1 MMDKNITSITPENI
15 TTFRNYGFALTP
27 VNKGG
32 AMDKAPVTKNGTWSK
47 DWSDKELTD
56 AERIGA
62 FHQDSEIADLD
73 FDDKNFIAHK
83 FIDMLPPTLTIGK
96 HVDGAVI
103 ATHKIFRVPKDA
115 TAERYSYPRSADKGD
130 KIIEVLTST
139 QTIIAGVDRVIIN
152 NVEPYEINPTELKLH
167 CQLIAAFSELYQHWP
182 KPDSKMRDEAFL
194 NLTGALVKET
204 DIPTDLKEKY
214 VEKLCHLTGDEE
226 VRSRVSKVQRQEKA
240 YKENPEKVA
249 GIKSLS
255 DYLGGVNLKAFDEI
269 KRAET
274 AEPLKAKELVMKVA
288 TGLTV
293 MRGDKFLAM
302 TFPQPNYLLYP
313 IIATNQI
320 RQVFAK
326 AGVGKTLYCLH
337 EAASI
342 ASGYDYLDFKNHDN
356 QKYPI
361 LYVEGEMDSN
371 SVQKRIYDLEEAY
384 ERMGKVYN
392 KEFMFFATLALQK
405 DMHFESL
412 TAEVGRQNVEITAQ
426 QIFKETGLKP
436 IIYLDNITALTIM
449 QEKEG
454 EEWVELMQWLS
465 RLRNQ
470 GYHVTFLHHPTKQ
483 GKTASGSNIKERSI
497 DIDMKLSEPDENVA
511 VPKKQLGEGDFTQIQ
526 MEFLKWREHMNTPAS
541 KARIHV
547 IQRSTTTWKTFPL
560 FDQTKR
566 KISGLLAKGK
576 TPDEI
581 IKANKDVKGF
591 SKANVYK
598 LVEQL
603 KEPKEEKK
611 DAVNK
616 QDTNGNA
623 EDVF

>member
-1 MMDKNITSITPENI
+1 MEKNITSITPENI
-15 TTFRNYGFALTP
+15 AIFRNYGFNLTP
-27 VNKGG
+27 VK
-32 AMDKAPVTKNGTWSK
+32 MDKSPATKNGSWWH
-47 DWSDKELTD
+47 DWSDTELLN
-56 AERIGA
+56 AERIGV
-62 FHQDSEIADLD
+62 FHKESGIQDVD

-83 FIDMLPPTLTIGK
+83 FIDMLPPTLTVGK
-96 HVDGAVI
+96 YVDGVVV
-103 ATHKIFRVPKDA
+103 ATHKTYKIPNGEEAK
-115 TAERYSYPRSADKGD
+115 RYSFPSSANKGD

-152 NVEPYEINPTELKLH
+152 NVEPIEINPTELQMH
-167 CQLIAAFSELYQHWP
+167 CRLIAAFSELYLHWP

-194 NLTGALVKET
+194 KLAGALERET
-204 DIPTDLKEKY
+204 DIPTHIKEKY

-226 VRSRVSKVQRQEKA
+226 VRSRVNKVKYQEKQ
-240 YKENPEKVA
+240 YKKDPDLVA

-255 DYLGGVNLKAFDEI
+255 QYLGNINLKAFDEI
-269 KRAET
+269 KRIET
-274 AEPLKAKELVMKVA
+274 AEPLKSKEYNKVA
-288 TGLTV
+288 KGLV
-293 MRGDKFLAM
+293 VKRCDHFLAQN
-302 TFPQPNYLLYP
+302 FPKPNYILYP

-326 AGVGKTLYCLH
+326 AGTGKTLYSLH
-337 EAASI
+337 EAAAI
-342 ASGYDYLDFKNHDN
+342 ASGYDFLDFKNHDN
-356 QKYPI
+356 QKHPV
-361 LYVEGEMDSN
+361 LYVEAEMDS
-371 SVQKRIYDLEEAY
+371 SSIQDRLYDIEEAF
-384 ERMGKVYN
+384 EREGKILN
-392 KEFMFFATLALQK
+392 KEFMFFATLANQE

-412 TAEVGRQNVEITAQ
+412 TAEVGRQNVEISAQ
-426 QIFKETGLKP
+426 RVFEETGLKP

-483 GKTASGSNIKERSI
+483 GKTASGSNVKERSI
-497 DIDMKLSEPDENVA
+497 DIDMKLSVPDEKVA
-511 VPKKQLGEGDFTQIQ
+511 VPNKGEGYTQIQ
-526 MEFLKWREHMNTPAS
+526 LEWLKWREHMNTSAS
-541 KARIHV
+541 RPRIAV
-547 IQRSTTTWKTFPL
+547 IQRSTNSWQMFPL

-566 KISGLLAKGK
+566 KIATLLAKGK

-581 IKANKDVKGF
+581 MKANKDVKGF

-603 KEPKEEKK
+603 KDPKIKEEKK

>member
-1 MMDKNITSITPENI
+1 MEKNITSITPENI

-27 VNKGG
+27 VK
-32 AMDKAPVTKNGTWSK
+32 MDKSPATKNGSWCK
-47 DWSDKELTD
+47 DWSDTELLN
-56 AERIGA
+56 AKRIGV
-62 FHQDSEIADLD
+62 FHKDSGIQDVD

-96 HVDGAVI
+96 YVDGVVI
-103 ATHKIFRVPKDA
+103 GTHKTYKIPNDEEA
-115 TAERYSYPRSADKGD
+115 NRYSFPSSANKGD
-130 KIIEVLTST
+130 KIIEILTST

-152 NVEPYEINPTELKLH
+152 NVEPIEINPTELQMH
-167 CQLIAAFSELYQHWP
+167 CRLIAAFSELYLHWP

-194 NLTGALVKET
+194 KLAGALTRET
-204 DIPTDLKEKY
+204 DIPTHIKEKY

-226 VRSRVSKVQRQEKA
+226 VRSRVNKVKYQEKK
-240 YKENPEKVA
+240 YKEDPDQVA

-255 DYLGGVNLKAFDEI
+255 QYLGDINLKAFDEI
-269 KRAET
+269 KRIET
-274 AEPLKAKELVMKVA
+274 AEPLKSKEYNKVA
-288 TGLTV
+288 KGLV
-293 MRGDKFLAM
+293 VKRCDHFLAQ
-302 TFPQPNYLLYP
+302 TFPKPNYILYP

-326 AGVGKTLYCLH
+326 AGTGKTLYSLH
-337 EAASI
+337 EAAAI
-342 ASGYDYLDFKNHDN
+342 ASGYDFLDFKNHDN
-356 QKYPI
+356 QKHPV
-361 LYVEGEMDSN
+361 LYVEAEMDS
-371 SVQKRIYDLEEAY
+371 SSIQDRLYDIEEAF
-384 ERMGKVYN
+384 EREGKILN
-392 KEFMFFATLALQK
+392 KEFMFFATLANQE

-412 TAEVGRQNVEITAQ
+412 TAEVGRQNVEISAQ
-426 QIFKETGLKP
+426 RVFEETGLKP

-483 GKTASGSNIKERSI
+483 GKTASGSNVKERSI
-497 DIDMKLSEPDENVA
+497 DIDMKLSVPDEKVA
-511 VPKKQLGEGDFTQIQ
+511 VPNKGEGYTQIQ
-526 MEFLKWREHMNTPAS
+526 LEWLKWREHMNTSAS
-541 KARIHV
+541 RPRIAV
-547 IQRSTTTWKTFPL
+547 IQRSTNSWQMFPL

-566 KISGLLAKGK
+566 KIATLLAKGK

-581 IKANKDVKGF
+581 MKANKDVKGF

-603 KEPKEEKK
+603 KDPKIKEEKK

>member
-1 MMDKNITSITPENI
+1 MDENITSITPENI
-15 TTFRNYGFALTP
+15 NTFRNYGFALTP
-27 VNKGG
+27 VK
-32 AMDKAPVTKNGTWSK
+32 MDKSPATKNGSWCK
-47 DWSDKELTD
+47 DWSDTELLN
-56 AERIGA
+56 AKRIGV
-62 FHQDSEIADLD
+62 FHKDSGIQDVD

-96 HVDGAVI
+96 YVDGVVI
-103 ATHKIFRVPKDA
+103 GTHKTYKIPNDEEA
-115 TAERYSYPRSADKGD
+115 NRYSFPSSANKGD
-130 KIIEVLTST
+130 KIIEILTST

-152 NVEPYEINPTELKLH
+152 NVEPIEINPTELQMH
-167 CQLIAAFSELYQHWP
+167 CRLIAAFSELYLHWP

-194 NLTGALVKET
+194 KLAGALTRET
-204 DIPTDLKEKY
+204 DIPTHIKEKY

-226 VRSRVSKVQRQEKA
+226 VRSRVNKVKYQEKK
-240 YKENPEKVA
+240 YKEDPDQVA

-255 DYLGGVNLKAFDEI
+255 QYLGDINLKAFDEI
-269 KRAET
+269 KRIET
-274 AEPLKAKELVMKVA
+274 AEPLKSKEYNKVA
-288 TGLTV
+288 KGLV
-293 MRGDKFLAM
+293 VKRCDHFLAQN
-302 TFPQPNYLLYP
+302 FPKPNYILYP

-326 AGVGKTLYCLH
+326 AGTGKTLYSLH
-337 EAASI
+337 EAAAI
-342 ASGYDYLDFKNHDN
+342 ASGYDFLDFKNHDN
-356 QKYPI
+356 QKHPV
-361 LYVEGEMDSN
+361 LYVEAEMDS
-371 SVQKRIYDLEEAY
+371 SSIQDRLYDIEEAF
-384 ERMGKVYN
+384 EREGKILN
-392 KEFMFFATLALQK
+392 KEFMFFATLANQE

-412 TAEVGRQNVEITAQ
+412 TAEIGRQNVEISAQ
-426 QIFKETGLKP
+426 RVFEETGLKP

-483 GKTASGSNIKERSI
+483 GKTASGSNVKERSI
-497 DIDMKLSEPDENVA
+497 DIDMKLSVPDEKVA
-511 VPKKQLGEGDFTQIQ
+511 VPNKGEGYTQIQ
-526 MEFLKWREHMNTPAS
+526 LEWLKWREHMNTSAS
-541 KARIHV
+541 RPRIAV
-547 IQRSTTTWKTFPL
+547 IQRSTNSWQMFPL

-566 KISGLLAKGK
+566 KIATLLAKGK

-581 IKANKDVKGF
+581 MKANKDVKGF

-603 KEPKEEKK
+603 KDPKIKEEKK